1 MVCSSL
7 HATMQSFNL
16 NSLLLQDM
24 FVRKVTKMIE
34 LRKEDSQEV
43 LKGWFTVDQMKSE
56 LKWTS
61 ILCWIILMHVFFRT
75 MGTNWAT
82 TTDQKNVGIP
92 CTSNHGCECCLKNRP
107 SGNDQFSLEIW
118 CQDVWLGLFRT
129 LSNCLF
135 ASAAPQYCRF
145 ISILFIVYR
154 KKPSPHWEHEL
165 TSSVQHRN
173 IIKSCRQKG
182 AGAGSRF
189 MT

>member
-1 MVCSSL
+1 
-7 HATMQSFNL
+7 MQSFNL

-82 TTDQKNVGIP
+82 TTDQK
-92 CTSNHGCECCLKNRP
+92 K
-107 SGNDQFSLEIW
+107 
-118 CQDVWLGLFRT
+118 
-129 LSNCLF
+129 
-135 ASAAPQYCRF
+135 CRD
-145 ISILFIVYR
+145 
-154 KKPSPHWEHEL
+154 PMH
-165 TSSVQHRN
+165 Q
-173 IIKSCRQKG
+173 
-182 AGAGSRF
+182 
-189 MT
+189 

>member
-1 MVCSSL
+1 MNCGLYWKRWILTRTQHNWSTMCNSMCIYIYIWNLIITTHGTFIKCCPDAYIPWKMVYSSL

-75 MGTNWAT
+75 MGANWAT
-82 TTDQKNVGIP
+82 TTDQK
-92 CTSNHGCECCLKNRP
+92 K
-107 SGNDQFSLEIW
+107 
-118 CQDVWLGLFRT
+118 
-129 LSNCLF
+129 
-135 ASAAPQYCRF
+135 CRD
-145 ISILFIVYR
+145 
-154 KKPSPHWEHEL
+154 PMH
-165 TSSVQHRN
+165 Q
-173 IIKSCRQKG
+173 
-182 AGAGSRF
+182 
-189 MT
+189 